1 MTEFINFCGDII
13 NASLIKTITAR
24 AGKTYLIDKDN
35 SNIYNVDSLSYKIKF
50 FFNRII
56 GRKFYSDNSI
66 HEYHYNI
73 VITLNDGKKC
83 VCDFPNQEMR
93 DEAYK
98 GIKEKLNIIYSI

>member
-13 NASLIKTITAR
+13 NTSSIKTITAR

-35 SNIYNVDSLSYKIKF
+35 YEIYNVDSLPYKIKN
-50 FFNRII
+50 FFNRIMGKKI
-56 GRKFYSDNSI
+56 HSDNI
-66 HEYHYNI
+66 IQEYHYNI
-73 VITLNDGKKC
+73 VITLNDGRKC
-83 VCDFPNQEMR
+83 ICDFPNQKMR